1 MRAAVPA
8 PTPVLLGY
16 ADRFSAQ
23 AGDTLRFM
31 VSCEAPSSDLRLVR
45 LIHGDNNPDGP
56 GYRDVLVPSE
66 ADGSYPGKHQ
76 VIAAGSYIRV
86 PVPAALDLSRGL
98 TVQAWVWPTMPAKA
112 QAILA
117 GPDGSFFFGLDLDG
131 RLCLE
136 IGAGSKVV
144 FAGGGLHPWQWAFV
158 AAKYYVTTREVRIYQ
173 ESIETRHEA
182 HGAPRPPLMPAQGD
196 LLIAARALDLYGRP
210 QAVFNGKI
218 DRPKL
223 FDRAL
228 GPDEIE
234 GLRHADA
241 PLPRGVLA
249 AWDFSKGIAD

>member
-31 VSCEAPSSDLRLVR
+31 VSCEAPSFDARLVR

-66 ADGSYPGKHQ
+66 ADGAYPGKHQ

-117 GPDGSFFFGLDLDG
+117 GPDGSFFLRSRPRWSPLSRDWCGVESSLRG
-131 RLCLE
+131 RRIACLAMG
-136 IGAGSKVV
+136 I
-144 FAGGGLHPWQWAFV
+144 
-158 AAKYYVTTREVRIYQ
+158 RR
-173 ESIETRHEA
+173 RH
-182 HGAPRPPLMPAQGD
+182 
-196 LLIAARALDLYGRP
+196 I
-210 QAVFNGKI
+210 
-218 DRPKL
+218 
-223 FDRAL
+223 
-228 GPDEIE
+228 
-234 GLRHADA
+234 
-241 PLPRGVLA
+241 
-249 AWDFSKGIAD
+249 